1 MKDSS
6 KKSAL
11 FQLLGLALIFVILS
25 AYVLGSFYVRSRSEA
40 RDYIE
45 KKFISAAEDRGNQV
59 ETRLSGLAETA
70 APIGSLLGK
79 AGLQDRE
86 ESVRL
91 LGALAD
97 NTDAYLAVYAGPSGS
112 GVDSRGRDR
121 ELSGEAYFSM
131 LEETAFFYGQDEGT
145 DEKNALIAA
154 VPCREN
160 GKTSGMLYVYLDSC
174 RLEEM
179 LELPAYGD
187 KAFYLLTD
195 GGGTIMAQGGYPGN
209 FAAEGNLKKAMG
221 RAEFDGEE
229 SPDTAWKK
237 IQGYKEGT
245 IAVSM
250 DGAGYELFFSPI
262 GINDWRFYV
271 GVREEFLANSRNEYL
286 APVRK
291 TIVGILLTVGLFSG
305 LLLITNFINK
315 YFYNEHKKVLEEKA
329 SKDLLT
335 DLSNKT
341 ATEYLIKDYIETHP
355 DSQGLLF
362 VLDVDNFKKIN
373 DTQGHAFGDEV
384 LRKLGTRLRGECRI
398 TDIVGRTG
406 GDEFIIF
413 MKDIKEESIF
423 IKEAQRLHR
432 FFGDFQVG
440 EYVKYSPAASIGVAV
455 YPRDGRTFEELYKA
469 ADSALYSVKRNGKNG
484 VAFYETKMNVKM
496 E

>member
-40 RDYIE
+40 MDYIE
-45 KKFISAAEDRGNQV
+45 KKFISDAEDRGDQV

-286 APVRK
+286 APEK
-291 TIVGILLTVGLFSG
+291 PLL
-305 LLLITNFINK
+305 
-315 YFYNEHKKVLEEKA
+315 A
-329 SKDLLT
+329 S
-335 DLSNKT
+335 
-341 ATEYLIKDYIETHP
+341 
-355 DSQGLLF
+355 
-362 VLDVDNFKKIN
+362 
-373 DTQGHAFGDEV
+373 
-384 LRKLGTRLRGECRI
+384 C
-398 TDIVGRTG
+398 
-406 GDEFIIF
+406 
-413 MKDIKEESIF
+413 
-423 IKEAQRLHR
+423 
-432 FFGDFQVG
+432 
-440 EYVKYSPAASIGVAV
+440 
-455 YPRDGRTFEELYKA
+455 
-469 ADSALYSVKRNGKNG
+469 
-484 VAFYETKMNVKM
+484 
-496 E
+496 

>member
-1 MKDSS
+1 M
-6 KKSAL
+6 
-11 FQLLGLALIFVILS
+11 
-25 AYVLGSFYVRSRSEA
+25 
-40 RDYIE
+40 
-45 KKFISAAEDRGNQV
+45 
-59 ETRLSGLAETA
+59 
-70 APIGSLLGK
+70 
-79 AGLQDRE
+79 
-86 ESVRL
+86 
-91 LGALAD
+91 
-97 NTDAYLAVYAGPSGS
+97 
-112 GVDSRGRDR
+112 
-121 ELSGEAYFSM
+121 
-131 LEETAFFYGQDEGT
+131 
-145 DEKNALIAA
+145 
-154 VPCREN
+154 
-160 GKTSGMLYVYLDSC
+160 
-174 RLEEM
+174 
-179 LELPAYGD
+179 
-187 KAFYLLTD
+187 
-195 GGGTIMAQGGYPGN
+195 
-209 FAAEGNLKKAMG
+209 
-221 RAEFDGEE
+221 
-229 SPDTAWKK
+229 
-237 IQGYKEGT
+237 
-245 IAVSM
+245 
-250 DGAGYELFFSPI
+250 
-262 GINDWRFYV
+262 

-484 VAFYETKMNVKM
+484 VAFYETKMNGKM